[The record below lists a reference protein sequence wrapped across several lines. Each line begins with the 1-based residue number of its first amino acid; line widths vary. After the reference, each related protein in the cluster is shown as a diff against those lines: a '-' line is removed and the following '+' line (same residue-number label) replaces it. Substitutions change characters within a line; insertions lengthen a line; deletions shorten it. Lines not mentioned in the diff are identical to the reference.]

1 MVPAR
6 PRQPRRTGRRRP
18 PGPSPSGHG
27 RPRPTVR
34 STAGGHV
41 RRDGGDRSSR
51 VVPSRGA
58 RTLAAD
64 PALAA
69 AVAAVPP
76 DHPEEAAEAAGLVH
90 VSDDEPGYRRRRC
103 GRGFTYLDT
112 EGATLPDGPE
122 RDRVRA
128 LVIPPAWT
136 DVWICRDPDGHLQAT
151 GRDERGRKQYRYHD
165 RWREVRDAAKFHR
178 LADFG
183 GHLPTI
189 RRRVDELL
197 RRRCLDRERVLGIV
211 VALLDESLIRIGNDA
226 YLQDNGT
233 YGLTTLTAEQVETVT
248 GRVTFRF
255 VGKGGREHEIDVE
268 DRRLAAAVSRCEE
281 LPGQC
286 LFSFTDD
293 DGEVLPLESGHVN
306 TWLRELTGGDFSAKD
321 FRTWG
326 GTVVAATTLAE
337 LGPATSAA
345 TAKHHEL
352 AALDAAAE
360 RLGNTR
366 AVARSGYV
374 HPAVLAA
381 PGSPALLEAF
391 RAARPRRFLAREE
404 VAVLRLLEAATEGS

>member
-1 MVPAR
+1 M
-6 PRQPRRTGRRRP
+6 
-18 PGPSPSGHG
+18 
-27 RPRPTVR
+27 
-34 STAGGHV
+34 
-41 RRDGGDRSSR
+41 
-51 VVPSRGA
+51 PSRGA

-189 RRRVDELL
+189 RARVDELL

-255 VGKGGREHEIDVE
+255 VGKGGREHEVDVR
-268 DRRLAAAVSRCEE
+268 DRRLAAAVARCEE

-345 TAKHHEL
+345 AAKRHEL

-404 VAVLRLLEAATEGS
+404 VAVLHLLEAATEGS